1 LIRRGGAVSL
11 PPFGVEGKKG
21 DEMGEQEMA
30 RLADHA
36 MQNPEFLEQF
46 RQDPV
51 GAARGAG
58 FEVSEHEATVL
69 QGKDYSGL
77 SDTEVVQHIS
87 QAFMVQ

>member
-1 LIRRGGAVSL
+1 VALLACRRSSVKG
-11 PPFGVEGKKG
+11 EKG

-36 MQNPEFLEQF
+36 MRNPDFIEKF

-58 FEVSEHEATVL
+58 FEVSENEATVL

-77 SDTEVVQHIS
+77 TDTEVVQHIS